1 MSLPQRLYN
10 LGCLI
15 AKCELVRTKMPTDDN
30 RLELQRLLNET
41 IPVSSEEATQ
51 RDLVRGMYY
60 SNQTEFTTYVNQPK
74 NRVRALI
81 YWTES
86 KQIARALGLL
96 GKVHIKWAADSG
108 YTVDVFVP
116 RSLRQDTAETSG
128 LTSNQPDNQNGRR
141 NYRNSK
147 QPKRGA
153 RTGRV
158 ERDYKILNRQEKL
171 DETCDGCCDYQN
183 EPVSVE
189 EYLAQPDD
197 AVPQSH
203 TQSAPAVLS
212 VPCVSGLSYSE
223 AVRWCDATD

>member
-1 MSLPQRLYN
+1 MSLPSRLYN

-15 AKCELVRTKMPTDDN
+15 AKCELVRTKIPTDDN

-51 RDLVRGMYY
+51 RELVRGIYY
-60 SNQTEFTTYVNQPK
+60 SNQTEFTSYVNQPK

-96 GKVHIKWAADSG
+96 GKVHIKWAADVG

-116 RSLRQDTAETSG
+116 RNLRPAADNAETHLRQPRQA
-128 LTSNQPDNQNGRR
+128 R
-141 NYRNSK
+141 
-147 QPKRGA
+147 RGA
-153 RTGRV
+153 KYTPQVLRRPV
-158 ERDYKILNRQEKL
+158 VSND
-171 DETCDGCCDYQN
+171 CCEHQN

-189 EYLAQPDD
+189 EYLAQPDS
-197 AVPQSH
+197 AV
-203 TQSAPAVLS
+203 
-212 VPCVSGLSYSE
+212 VPHVTLSYSE
-223 AVRWCDATD
+223 AVKWCDATD